1 MENKMKFY
9 TFFQNNPSGEWHYHM
24 GYAVVIEAEDAEQ
37 ANEKAEEIG
46 IYFDGTKCGRDC
58 PCFGDRWDRVDEH
71 CAVELEGLE
80 KRKEELKLYQ
90 KGFGME
96 SYVRYNDGR
105 VEEII

>member
-46 IYFDGTKCGRDC
+46 IYF
-58 PCFGDRWDRVDEH
+58 
-71 CAVELEGLE
+71 
-80 KRKEELKLYQ
+80 
-90 KGFGME
+90 
-96 SYVRYNDGR
+96 
-105 VEEII
+105 

>member
-1 MENKMKFY
+1 MLNKLMKKLKKLEF
-9 TFFQNNPSGEWHYHM
+9 
-24 GYAVVIEAEDAEQ
+24 I
-37 ANEKAEEIG
+37 
-46 IYFDGTKCGRDC
+46 FDGTKCGRDC